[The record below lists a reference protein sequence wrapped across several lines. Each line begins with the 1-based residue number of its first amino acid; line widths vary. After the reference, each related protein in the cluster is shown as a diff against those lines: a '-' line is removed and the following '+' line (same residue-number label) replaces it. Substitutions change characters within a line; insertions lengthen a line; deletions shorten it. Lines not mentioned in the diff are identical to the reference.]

1 MPVHDLPALLGPN
14 RTASVAALS
23 TAVGARSIGR
33 WIASGRLIRLHPGWV
48 TVPEFADDWT
58 VRARAA
64 TGYAGGPLSH
74 ASALAAHRM
83 IDTDVARLE
92 VTVPGDRRVRS
103 SPSLRVHRSRN
114 PVLVMQVRE
123 LPVTSLARALVDTW
137 ADAHRSRAARGH
149 DGVVRGAVLRA
160 TRERRVTV
168 RELDE
173 HLDVRPELPGRAAF
187 TELLFLI
194 AGGCE
199 SHLEIYGVQ
208 HVLDVPGIPPCVQQ
222 HRVRLPFGSVRLDA
236 AWPEVKLAVE
246 LDGAAFHGSQEARER
261 DLRRDA
267 ALAALGWVVLRF
279 SYRRLMREPEAC
291 RAEILAAYRRRLSVV
306 P

>member
-1 MPVHDLPALLGPN
+1 MHDLPALLGPT
-14 RTASVAALS
+14 RTSSVAALS

-33 WIASGRLIRLHPGWV
+33 WIASGRLVRLHPGWV
-48 TVPEFADDWT
+48 TIPEFANDWT
-58 VRARAA
+58 VRAHAA

-74 ASALAAHRM
+74 MSALVAHR
-83 IDTDVARLE
+83 IVDTEVTQLD

-103 SPSLRVHRSRN
+103 SRSLRVHRSRN
-114 PVLVMQVRE
+114 PVVVRQARG
-123 LPVTSLARALVDTW
+123 LPATSLARALVDTW
-137 ADAHRSRAARGH
+137 AQAHRSRAVRSDAGAA
-149 DGVVRGAVLRA
+149 RGAVLRA

-173 HLDVRPELPGRAAF
+173 HLDLRPELPGRAAF
-187 TELLFLI
+187 SELLFLI

-199 SHLEIYGVQ
+199 SYLEIYGVR
-208 HVLDVPGIPPCVQQ
+208 HVLDVPGIPPCQQQ
-222 HRVRLPFGSVRLDA
+222 HRLRLPFGLVKLDA

-246 LDGAAFHGSQEARER
+246 LDGAAFHGSVEARER

-291 RAEILAAYRRRLSVV
+291 RAEILAVYRRRLSLV